1 MADFVAK
8 KVLFTSG
15 KGGVGKS
22 TLSTTYAKLLCAQGF
37 EVLMIDC
44 DVSLRTL
51 DIMLSVSS
59 MVLYDWYDIVE
70 DNVDAGSALITTD
83 GPKLLA
89 APQGEINV
97 TEADMKKLIQTYERQ
112 FDYIVLDCPAGVG
125 PVFDAVLS
133 VADLALIVSTPDNV
147 CVRSAAVAARKA
159 SDLGVESRLLINRF
173 QKNITFG
180 GRALNIDQVIDA
192 TGVQLAGVIPED
204 KSLVLAM
211 LNGELIDPNSKSV
224 KAMERVIRRLN
235 GEQVP
240 LKL

>member
-204 KSLVLAM
+204 KALVLAM
-211 LNGELIDPNSKSV
+211 LNGELIDPNSRSV

>member
-1 MADFVAK
+1 MSDFVAK

-70 DNVDAGSALITTD
+70 DNVNANSALIKTD

-89 APQGEINV
+89 APQGEVNV
-97 TEADMKKLIQTYERQ
+97 TSEDMKKLVSTYERQ

-147 CVRSAAVAARKA
+147 CVRSAAVAAGKA
-159 SDLGVESRLLINRF
+159 ADAGVESRLLINRF
-173 QKNITFG
+173 QKNVTFG

-204 KSLVLAM
+204 RALVLAM
-211 LNGELIDPNSKSV
+211 LNGELIDPNSKGV

>member
-70 DNVDAGSALITTD
+70 DNVNANSALITTD

-89 APQGEINV
+89 APQGEVNV
-97 TEADMKKLIQTYERQ
+97 TSEDMKKLVRTYERQ

-147 CVRSAAVAARKA
+147 CVRSAAVAAGKA
-159 SDLGVESRLLINRF
+159 ADAGVESRLLINRF
-173 QKNITFG
+173 QKNVTFG

-204 KSLVLAM
+204 RALVLAM
-211 LNGELIDPNSKSV
+211 LNGELIDPNSKGV